1 MFLHRADHP
10 DSLQQFDFTYTGVGA
25 TSDLSVLLGHNR
37 LLCHFGFD
45 WLVICTRKIQHD
57 EDSTEFKELNTRNG
71 KKWLVRRRLCTAATL
86 KLNSTSL
93 LSKTCPSGWES
104 QNVLLHRRTLVL
116 FNELHSKGDGLEFK
130 AWLSSPSLW
139 TISSSSNT
147 TEDTEYTAIMFLYR
161 LVNQIWEKV
170 VSEWKNIVDQCSDHI
185 RDLETKALDKTINV
199 LGLKSLRKIHGEIR
213 STGQL

>member
-1 MFLHRADHP
+1 MFVSPRCDEM
-10 DSLQQFDFTYTGVGA
+10 
-25 TSDLSVLLGHNR
+25 LLGS
-37 LLCHFGFD
+37 CGA
-45 WLVICTRKIQHD
+45 Q
-57 EDSTEFKELNTRNG
+57 G

-185 RDLETKALDKTINV
+185 RDLACATQLTLVIRKPKPWTKQSMFWA
-199 LGLKSLRKIHGEIR
+199 
-213 STGQL
+213 